1 MTYLCTHRIARIIG
15 ISTLLL
21 LTLAHHDPAS
31 AQDTT
36 ITYQGQLRQSA
47 APFTGTADLQFRLFN
62 QAIGGSQIGATQTR
76 NDWPIEDGLFQVELD
91 FGLAAFTDQVRYLEV
106 RVDGNPLSPRQA
118 IRPAPM
124 ALFALGGNEGPPGP
138 QGPEGSSP
146 FTLDAATGAIEYEFD
161 DQVFRFEPI
170 NTFNVSVRSP
180 SITLG
185 HESNSASAR
194 GAVVSGGGTSGQP
207 NSASGDFSTIGGGE
221 GNTASAQLSTISGGE
236 NNTASGIGGTV
247 SGGAANRAIGTASTV
262 GGGLSNTASGRDSTV
277 SGGTQNCAGGS
288 NSWAGGIGAKVRP
301 TSASSESGDGCLDV
315 AVSGDAD
322 GDEGTFIWA
331 DNQFADFVST
341 GPNQFLVR
349 AQGGV
354 GFNTNTIPPNIDA
367 VFRSG
372 GGPNTNVDL
381 YLRTEAHGRG
391 INLAMLP
398 TAGAA
403 EFRIAQYDGSTFT
416 DRLFLRANGDF
427 QVTANAFKPG
437 GGSWANS
444 SDARLKKEIE
454 PLHGALPRLLR
465 LEGVTFEYSDPD
477 PAVRPAGEH
486 IGFVAQQVAE
496 VFPDWVGEDAAG
508 FLTVGSKGFEA
519 LTVEALRELRA
530 EKDMAVA
537 LLQEENMGLRKQL
550 AGVES
555 RNIELGASLA
565 ELRQQQDEELASMR
579 AELALLREMLA
590 PQAAKTSDQR

>member
-1 MTYLCTHRIARIIG
+1 MRIIG
-15 ISTLLL
+15 LSAFLLI
-21 LTLAHHDPAS
+21 LALQPAA

-47 APFTGTADLQFRLFN
+47 TPFTGMADLEFRLFD
-62 QAIGGSQIGATQTR
+62 ALSGGSQIGSMQTR
-76 NDWPIEDGLFQVELD
+76 DDWPIEDGLFQVKLD
-91 FGLAAFTDQVRYLEV
+91 FGLAAFTEQLRYLEV

-118 IRPAPM
+118 IRPSPM

-138 QGPEGSSP
+138 TGPQGAAGPVGPAGDPGPVGPAGPAGPEGVPGPVGPAGPQGPQGPEGSSP
-146 FTLDAATGAIEYEFD
+146 FFRNAATGAIEYLFD

-170 NTFNVSVRSP
+170 NTFNVSARSP
-180 SITLG
+180 RITLG

-207 NSASGDFSTIGGGE
+207 NSASGEFSTIGGGE
-221 GNTASAQLSTISGGE
+221 GNTASGQLSTISGGE
-236 NNTASGIGGTV
+236 NNTAGIGGAV
-247 SGGAANRAIGTASTV
+247 SGGASNRAIGIASTV
-262 GGGLSNTASGRDSTV
+262 GGGASNTASGRNSTV
-277 SGGTQNCAGGS
+277 SGGSQNCAGGS

-301 TSASSESGDGCLDV
+301 TPASTESGDGCLDV
-315 AVSGDAD
+315 AVSGDSD

-381 YLRTEAHGRG
+381 YLRTAAHGRG

-398 TAGAA
+398 TSGGAA
-403 EFRIAQYDGSTFT
+403 FRIAQFNGSTFT
-416 DRLFLRANGDF
+416 DRLFLESNGDF
-427 QVTANAFKPG
+427 LVTANAFKPG
-437 GGSWANS
+437 GGSWDSS
-444 SDARLKKEIE
+444 SDARLKKYIE
-454 PLHGALPRLLR
+454 PLHGALPRLLQ
-465 LEGVTFEYSDPD
+465 LAGVTFEYSDPD
-477 PAVRPAGEH
+477 PATRPAGEH
-486 IGFVAQQVAE
+486 VGFIAQQVAE

-508 FLTVGSKGFEA
+508 YLTVGSKGFEA

-530 EKDMAVA
+530 EKDRAVPP
-537 LLQEENMGLRKQL
+537 KK
-550 AGVES
+550 
-555 RNIELGASLA
+555 IASSNSPA
-565 ELRQQQDEELASMR
+565 IISNSGPAWPNCASS
-579 AELALLREMLA
+579 
-590 PQAAKTSDQR
+590 KTMI